1 LPVAVAV
8 VIIMEQGRGLFV
20 NKDVSVADPVI
31 TITASSWQQQG
42 KGGNEG
48 NPFMVCSYLT
58 KK

>member
-1 LPVAVAV
+1 
-8 VIIMEQGRGLFV
+8 MEQGRGLFV